1 MKVTVNHVTIELAES
16 ATLQDALDTKGIAAD
31 GVATAVNGTV
41 IPKAK
46 RQAHE
51 LSDGDDI
58 VVIKA
63 FYGG

>member
-16 ATLQDALDTKGIAAD
+16 ATLQDALDAKGIAAD

-41 IPKAK
+41 IPRAK
-46 RQAHE
+46 RQVHE